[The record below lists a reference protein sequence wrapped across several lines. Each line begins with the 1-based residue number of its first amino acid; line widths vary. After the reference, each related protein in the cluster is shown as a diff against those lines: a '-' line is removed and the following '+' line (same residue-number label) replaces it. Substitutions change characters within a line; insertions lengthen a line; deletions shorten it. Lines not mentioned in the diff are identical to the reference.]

1 LYLQFS
7 LQLEKTKFE
16 EKKKLEEQD
25 FSQLKKDKVCN
36 EIEISALK
44 QDLEMAKRSHEEHVL
59 QLEVQA
65 SESKAEYQKKIREL
79 KCQLADAKKQVK
91 ELETFSESRYLNW
104 KNKEHTYQ
112 SFLNQQSGAFKVRFY
127 VLVALWLLVFM
138 VCYLPCSLMLSL

>member
-1 LYLQFS
+1 M
-7 LQLEKTKFE
+7 QLEKTKFE

-25 FSQLKKDKVCN
+25 FSQLKKDKVRN

-65 SESKAEYQKKIREL
+65 SESKAEYEKRIREL
-79 KCQLADAKKQVK
+79 KCQLADAKTQVK
-91 ELETFSESRYLNW
+91 ELEIFSESRYLNW

-112 SFLNQQSGAFKVRFY
+112 SFLNQQFGAFKVCFY
-127 VLVALWLLVFM
+127 VLLSALWLLVFK
-138 VCYLPCSLMLSL
+138 VCYLPCSLMLS